1 MCAAVGLA
9 FTIPFVDVVDELALT
24 ACDDSECEAISSR
37 QGWYVEVAERVF
49 SARTRCPVNSEAV
62 IFPESVDVWVR
73 VVPRFATTTMKAD
86 YV

>member
-1 MCAAVGLA
+1 MA

-37 QGWYVEVAERVF
+37 QGYVEVAERAF

-62 IFPESVDVWVR
+62 KFPESMNVRVR
-73 VVPRFATTTMKAD
+73 VVPRFATTTMKVD